1 MPDEVSKYLQDV
13 LDACKHLQD
22 FVENRTFADYKTDE
36 MLRAAVERK
45 FIIVGEALR
54 EAEKLDRTALASLS
68 GLKHIIGFRN
78 ILVHGY
84 ADIEDAIVW
93 GTLENNVPVL
103 IREVQTLLATAD
115 PV

>member
-1 MPDEVSKYLQDV
+1 MRDEIAKYLQDV
-13 LDACKHLQD
+13 LDACGRLQA
-22 FVENRTFADYKTDE
+22 FAGNRTFADYQADE

-54 EAEKLDRTALASLS
+54 EAQKLDRPALASLPN
-68 GLKHIIGFRN
+68 LKEIIGFRN

-84 ADIEDAIVW
+84 ADIEDTIVW
-93 GTLENNVPVL
+93 GAMENHVPVL
-103 IREVQTLLATAD
+103 IREVQALLATAD